1 MNNPARIPPALLAPQ
16 PKFLALY
23 TDPDCALLVI
33 FANRDEQARRDAED
47 TRVNLKNMGMGVHWR
62 SYDSLATIPEAL
74 ALGLPLDNEAAHMP
88 DLTGEWTGATIQPMT
103 DPITDPAEVL
113 EMEQANAG
121 GEPVLSAATVAAIHE
136 CLQML
141 AGNCDGARTL
151 DGAGFNKFDT
161 EFGRKL
167 AHASGLSLAQAR
179 AGRKLVRKYQRQLP
193 ADLYATALGVAPEHL
208 DTDETNGVQ
217 TPAFETRQ
225 TPAELVNLKYH
236 NLATGE
242 PRSGDDVAGNG
253 CEEYY
258 GDTYQ
263 NGVTPGPHKMA
274 QFLEIFEVTKTPRL
288 YGQEKDPVKIAHV
301 KLFAGPFTWYLTEFS
316 AVAPDGAAN
325 LAFGMVTGMGEDGE
339 QGYIDIAELA
349 ASPGPSGSG
358 IEIDMHFRPTPLAEI
373 QAQLNHH

>member
-1 MNNPARIPPALLAPQ
+1 
-16 PKFLALY
+16 
-23 TDPDCALLVI
+23 
-33 FANRDEQARRDAED
+33 
-47 TRVNLKNMGMGVHWR
+47 MGVHWR

-288 YGQEKDPVKIAHV
+288 YGQEKDAVKIAHV

-325 LAFGMVTGMGEDGE
+325 LAFGMVTGMGSIKSATATLALGLDPRFDVSHAYWLVAG
-339 QGYIDIAELA
+339 IAGILPAHRQHPLDHARPYAMKLFEA
-349 ASPGPSGSG
+349 ASSKVRATLLIP
-358 IEIDMHFRPTPLAEI
+358 
-373 QAQLNHH
+373 